1 MTNTQLDQRVA
12 ELRGWKKRTL
22 NDPAIGPEEYWCSKD
37 HCVTHRLVS
46 AFTPSTNL
54 TQAMGLWQEHRPGD
68 ELLAIVQH
76 EDLTWSAW
84 NACEFTGNESDSS
97 FDSLPRAITEA
108 WVEAKEQE
116 GKRWAYLANSE
127 PR

>member
-1 MTNTQLDQRVA
+1 MTNTPLDQRVA

-54 TQAMGLWQEHRPGD
+54 TQAMGLWAEHCPEGYHVKIVVQGLKHDVRVVHDCDGVRTAIYRRSSP
-68 ELLAIVQH
+68 LL
-76 EDLTWSAW
+76 
-84 NACEFTGNESDSS
+84 
-97 FDSLPRAITEA
+97 LPRAITQA
-108 WVEAKEQE
+108 WVEAKE
-116 GKRWAYLANSE
+116 GKT
-127 PR
+127 